1 MSELKVGFIGF
12 GNMAQ
17 AMAEG
22 FLRTGALKP
31 EQVYACARNW
41 EKLCRNTEERGMHAC
56 RDAKEVADSAD
67 LVILAV
73 KPYMIQEVTAPIREK
88 LKDKIVVAVAAG

>member
-41 EKLCRNTEERGMHAC
+41 EKLCRNTA
-56 RDAKEVADSAD
+56 AK
-67 LVILAV
+67 
-73 KPYMIQEVTAPIREK
+73 PK
-88 LKDKIVVAVAAG
+88 LNHFIIFSQKGVPRTKAAGLLSTPNPCVQAP

>member
-56 RDAKEVADSAD
+56 RDAKEVADSAEFGHSGGK
-67 LVILAV
+67 AV
-73 KPYMIQEVTAPIREK
+73 HVPGSDSAHPGKAER
-88 LKDKIVVAVAAG
+88 